1 MISRHNLAT
10 EIKIR
15 QCVQRAI
22 VIVQNRLVNESI
34 KRLSEEI
41 ELRDILQDIIL
52 EVATDPHESTG
63 LNKLDTLLKNIIP
76 VLEEA
81 YKSLTTDQAQR
92 DSFRAHIL
100 HAIRNALAPVDAAE
114 NATDE
119 TAPDDPPLNEQEED
133 KSPGVVTVD
142 IDAPPEEK
150 FIDINPEEK
159 EEETDPREDFG
170 IEGADETGRNVAY
183 ETFQKIEKQ
192 IIEAYRLLGNDE
204 DREVFY
210 DYLITNV
217 KLYFDTFETDLKK
230 KLGEPTTPEYEKEKD
245 SLDAGAEETE
255 ADPLAGG
262 EEEEL
267 EVELPE
273 I

>member
-1 MISRHNLAT
+1 MISRHTLAT

-22 VIVQNRLVNESI
+22 VIVQNRLMKESI
-34 KRLSEEI
+34 DRLSEEI
-41 ELRDILQDIIL
+41 KLRNILQDIIL

-63 LNKLDTLLKNIIP
+63 LNKLDVLLKNIIP

-81 YKSLTTDQAQR
+81 YKSLTTSEDQR
-92 DSFRAHIL
+92 LSFRAHIL
-100 HAIRNALAPVDAAE
+100 HAIRNALAPVDAADSAAE
-114 NATDE
+114 E
-119 TAPDDPPLNEQEED
+119 TAPEEGPLNEQEED
-133 KSPGVVTVD
+133 EDQSPGVVTVD
-142 IDAPPEEK
+142 IDAPPEDK

-159 EEETDPREDFG
+159 EETDPLDDFG
-170 IEGADETGRNVAY
+170 IDGEDETGRNVAY

-192 IIEAYRLLGNDE
+192 IVEAYKLLGNDE

-210 DYLITNV
+210 DYLLTNV

-245 SLDAGAEETE
+245 ELETSVEDIPGDLGDEE
-255 ADPLAGG
+255 DPLAM
-262 EEEEL
+262 
-267 EVELPE
+267 E

>member
-114 NATDE
+114 NATMLQPR
-119 TAPDDPPLNEQEED
+119 TASVSDLAVAEAQSASAPRPSAEL
-133 KSPGVVTVD
+133 S
-142 IDAPPEEK
+142 APP
-150 FIDINPEEK
+150 
-159 EEETDPREDFG
+159 G
-170 IEGADETGRNVAY
+170 GSHS
-183 ETFQKIEKQ
+183 
-192 IIEAYRLLGNDE
+192 
-204 DREVFY
+204 
-210 DYLITNV
+210 
-217 KLYFDTFETDLKK
+217 
-230 KLGEPTTPEYEKEKD
+230 PTP
-245 SLDAGAEETE
+245 SI
-255 ADPLAGG
+255 LAGEG
-262 EEEEL
+262 CARSTSSTAFAASVAVRTSPRGTWPSSTRVTSNPASPSARASRASTFTAL
-267 EVELPE
+267 LVE

>member
-1 MISRHNLAT
+1 MISRYSLAA
-10 EIKIR
+10 EIKVR
-15 QCVQRAI
+15 ECVRRAI
-22 VIVQNRLVNESI
+22 TIAQNRLIKEDI

-41 ELRDILQDIIL
+41 QLREILQDVIL

-63 LNKLDTLLKNIIP
+63 LNKLDVLLKNIIP

-81 YKSLTTDQAQR
+81 FKSLTTDKAQR
-92 DSFRAHIL
+92 DSFRAHII
-100 HAIRNALAPVDAAE
+100 HAIRNALAPV
-114 NATDE
+114 NASE
-119 TAPDDPPLNEQEED
+119 KAEQEKAPED
-133 KSPGVVTVD
+133 LSLTEQEDESPGVVTVD

-150 FIDINPEEK
+150 FIDINPPEEK
-159 EEETDPREDFG
+159 EEDEDPRKEFG
-170 IEGADETGRNVAY
+170 LEGEDETGRNVAY

-192 IIEAYRLLGNDE
+192 IVEAYRLLGNEE

-217 KLYFDTFETDLKK
+217 KLYFDTFETDLQK

-245 SLDAGAEETE
+245 SLDTE
-255 ADPLAGG
+255 AEPVAGGG
-262 EEEEL
+262 EEEL
-267 EVELPE
+267 DLDLPE